1 MKSPPTKESE
11 VEEDFNQY
19 TIIFNKKK
27 HIIKYEIDDKRILFT
42 VFRIEKNKDTV
53 CFLHQS
59 KLESL
64 RQNSKI
70 LQLYPSPSELN
81 ELFDELFKN
90 KKIYL
95 EYNNYSA
102 DIENNTETN
111 MENNND
117 VNKELFLNIKLN
129 ILMKEEILLLP
140 LEKRNDLAQKYDDEN
155 NNENIDSSS
164 VNNENEESDKE
175 LEDLSNNYKKLKQK
189 YKEMIKSHDN
199 EINNFNNEIQELKD
213 QNNDLKQKINIL
225 LEQVNQLNELISKR
239 DIGNFKY
246 PLSSIQSLIERIEIL
261 EELKEESTKSS
272 KKNSDGMSI
281 LLNTVKIQEKINNK
295 KLKKCFK
302 SSSILTNE
310 TDFDFLLNKLSKYNP
325 TSYKIIYKSS
335 IDGDNVKTFH
345 SNCDGEENTLII
357 IETTKGLKF
366 GGFTSVGFDNT
377 GYELRDDNA
386 FLFSID
392 KQKVYD
398 IIPGNNA
405 IYCNRKFGPIFC
417 SKPDSTAYSI
427 FIPDNYLKNK
437 STTTKKCFCY
447 KMEENFELNNGTKE
461 FLVKELEVFRVDTD

>member
-1 MKSPPTKESE
+1 MKSPPAKESE

-27 HIIKYEIDDKRILFT
+27 HIIKFEIDDKRILFT

-95 EYNNYSA
+95 EYNNYST
-102 DIENNTETN
+102 DNENNAENN

-140 LEKRNDLAQKYDDEN
+140 LEKRNDIAQKFNDEN
-155 NNENIDSSS
+155 NNENIDTSS

-175 LEDLSNNYKKLKQK
+175 LEDLSNNYKILKQK

-199 EINNFNNEIQELKD
+199 EINNFNNEIQELKE
-213 QNNDLKQKINIL
+213 QNNDLKQKINTL

-246 PLSSIQSLIERIEIL
+246 PLSSIQNLIERIEIL

-325 TSYKIIYKSS
+325 PS
-335 IDGDNVKTFH
+335 
-345 SNCDGEENTLII
+345 
-357 IETTKGLKF
+357 
-366 GGFTSVGFDNT
+366 
-377 GYELRDDNA
+377 
-386 FLFSID
+386 
-392 KQKVYD
+392 
-398 IIPGNNA
+398 
-405 IYCNRKFGPIFC
+405 
-417 SKPDSTAYSI
+417 
-427 FIPDNYLKNK
+427 
-437 STTTKKCFCY
+437 
-447 KMEENFELNNGTKE
+447 
-461 FLVKELEVFRVDTD
+461 

>member
-95 EYNNYSA
+95 EYNNYST
-102 DIENNTETN
+102 DNENNAENN

-140 LEKRNDLAQKYDDEN
+140 LEKRNDIAQKFNDEN
-155 NNENIDSSS
+155 NNENIDTSSI
-164 VNNENEESDKE
+164 NNENEESDKE
-175 LEDLSNNYKKLKQK
+175 LEDLSNNYKILKQK

-199 EINNFNNEIQELKD
+199 EINNFNNEIQELKE
-213 QNNDLKQKINIL
+213 QNNDLKQKINTL

-246 PLSSIQSLIERIEIL
+246 PLSSIQNLIERIEIL

-392 KQKVYD
+392 RQKVYD

-437 STTTKKCFCY
+437 STTTKKCYCY

>member
-42 VFRIEKNKDTV
+42 VFRIEKNKDAV

-95 EYNNYSA
+95 EYNNYST
-102 DIENNTETN
+102 DNENNAENN

-140 LEKRNDLAQKYDDEN
+140 LEKRNDLAQKYNDEN

-199 EINNFNNEIQELKD
+199 EINNFNNEIQELKE
-213 QNNDLKQKINIL
+213 QNNDLKQKISTL

-366 GGFTSVGFDNT
+366 GGFTSIGFDNT

-392 KQKVYD
+392 RQKVYD

-437 STTTKKCFCY
+437 STTTKKCYCY